1 MTGKPFS
8 PACER
13 NREPILAV
21 LREHFADCSHV
32 LEIGS
37 GSGQHA
43 VHFAAA
49 MPWLTW
55 QCSDVA
61 DNLPGIG
68 LWLDE
73 AGLANTPIPIELDV
87 ARGPWAVADKNA
99 PHPPSAPSP
108 RALGEGNS
116 RIDAVFSANTLH
128 IMGWAEVEAFFAGVG
143 RVLRES
149 GEKHPSSALRA
160 PSPRARGEGSEDASG
175 ERDGVLAVYG
185 PFNYGGDYSSDS
197 NREFDG
203 WLKARDPRSGI
214 RDFEAVDAL
223 ARGIGLRLVDDVAMP
238 ANNRCLVWRRAN
250 APAMRSPKR

>member
-1 MTGKPFS
+1 MNDKPS
-8 PACER
+8 SASCER

-21 LREHFADCSHV
+21 LRELFAHRHCV

-37 GSGQHA
+37 GTGQHA

-61 DNLPGIG
+61 DNLPGIR

-73 AGLANTPIPIELDV
+73 AALPNAPTPIALDV
-87 ARGPWAVADKNA
+87 ASFDRLKASG
-99 PHPPSAPSP
+99 H
-108 RALGEGNS
+108 RF
-116 RIDAVFSANTLH
+116 DAVFSANTLH
-128 IMGWAEVEAFFAGVG
+128 IMGWTEVEAFFAG
-143 RVLRES
+143 L
-149 GEKHPSSALRA
+149 
-160 PSPRARGEGSEDASG
+160 DA
-175 ERDGVLAVYG
+175 VLADAATLVVYG
-185 PFNYGGDYSSDS
+185 PFNYGGAYSSHS

-223 ARGIGLRLVDDVAMP
+223 AHAIGLRLVDDVAMP
-238 ANNRCLVWRRAN
+238 ANNRCLVWRRG
-250 APAMRSPKR
+250 